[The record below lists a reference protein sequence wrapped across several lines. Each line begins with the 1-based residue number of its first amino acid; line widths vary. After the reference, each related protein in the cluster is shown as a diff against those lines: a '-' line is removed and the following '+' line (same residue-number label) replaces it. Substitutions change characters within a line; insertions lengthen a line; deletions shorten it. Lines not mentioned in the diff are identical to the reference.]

1 MRSAGERH
9 VDIYEHQASGG
20 RFEAW
25 SDEEK
30 LEWITGVL
38 GNVPENRPA
47 GSSFSGHS
55 RINSYYSSVRTT
67 PQGREVQ
74 ELFWDMLFG
83 SDRRRTSPG
92 QKVTILT
99 NFVQV
104 RQDLLAGR
112 RGSEMRAQISILRQV
127 MRRRR

>member
-1 MRSAGERH
+1 
-9 VDIYEHQASGG
+9 
-20 RFEAW
+20 
-25 SDEEK
+25 
-30 LEWITGVL
+30 
-38 GNVPENRPA
+38 
-47 GSSFSGHS
+47 
-55 RINSYYSSVRTT
+55 
-67 PQGREVQ
+67 
-74 ELFWDMLFG
+74 MLFG

-104 RQDLLAGR
+104 RQDLLAGP